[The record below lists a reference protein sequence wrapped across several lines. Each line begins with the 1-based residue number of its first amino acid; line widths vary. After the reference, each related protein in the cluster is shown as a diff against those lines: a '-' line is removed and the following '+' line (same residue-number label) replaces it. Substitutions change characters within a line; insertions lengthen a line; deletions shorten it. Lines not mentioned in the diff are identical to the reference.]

1 MNQLNELYDNLH
13 QTEAMIENLNW
24 IIKNSDDSNK
34 VSNAR
39 DELKCQLEDLEYIET
54 SIQQMEEDL

>member
-39 DELKCQLEDLEYIET
+39 DELECQLEDLEYIET